1 MVARAERTISIRR
14 PVEQVFR
21 FLADGRTAT
30 QWRSAV
36 IDVSKT
42 SGEGVGSVYRQ
53 VVRGPGGRA
62 VDADYE
68 ITALEPDR
76 RIAFR
81 TVAGPVRPQGEFAL
95 EPMGDATILTFTLDA
110 RLSGWKRILLGRL
123 VQSTMDAEMRALDQ
137 LQEVLER

>member
-1 MVARAERTISIRR
+1 MPSAERTISIRR
-14 PVEQVFR
+14 PVDQVFR

-30 QWRSAV
+30 QWRSGV
-36 IDVSKT
+36 IDVSKV
-42 SGEGVGSVYRQ
+42 SGDGVGSVYRQ

-68 ITALEPDR
+68 ITTLEQDR

-81 TVAGPVRPQGEFAL
+81 TIAGPVRPEGEFAL
-95 EPMGDATILTFTLDA
+95 EPMGDATILTFTLVA
-110 RLSGWKRILLGRL
+110 KLSGWKRLLLGGV
-123 VQSTMDAEMRALDQ
+123 VQSTMNAEMQALDQ

>member
-1 MVARAERTISIRR
+1 VPYAERTISIRR
-14 PVEQVFR
+14 PIDQVFR

-30 QWRSAV
+30 QWRSGV
-36 IDVSKT
+36 IDVSKA

-68 ITALEPDR
+68 ITALEQDR

-81 TVAGPVRPQGEFAL
+81 TIAGPVRPEGEFAL
-95 EPMGDATILTFTLDA
+95 EPMGEATILTFTLDA
-110 RLSGWKRILLGRL
+110 KLSGWKRLLLGGL
-123 VQSTMDAEMRALDQ
+123 VQSTMNAEMAALTQ

>member
-1 MVARAERTISIRR
+1 MPYAERTISIRR
-14 PVEQVFR
+14 PVDQVFR

-30 QWRSAV
+30 QWRSGV
-36 IDVSKT
+36 IEVSKA

-53 VVRGPGGRA
+53 AVRGPGGRA

-68 ITALEPDR
+68 ITALEQDR

-81 TVAGPVRPQGEFAL
+81 TIAGPVRPEGEFAL

-110 RLSGWKRILLGRL
+110 KLSGWKRLLLGGL
-123 VQSTMDAEMRALDQ
+123 VQSTMDAEMAALTQ

>member
-1 MVARAERTISIRR
+1 MPYAERTISIRR
-14 PVEQVFR
+14 PIDQVFR

-30 QWRSAV
+30 QWRSGV
-36 IDVSKT
+36 IDVSKA
-42 SGEGVGSVYRQ
+42 SGEGVGAVYRQ

-68 ITALEPDR
+68 ITALEQDR

-81 TVAGPVRPQGEFAL
+81 TIAGPVRPEGEFAL
-95 EPMGDATILTFTLDA
+95 EPMGDATTLTFTLDA
-110 RLSGWKRILLGRL
+110 KPSGWKRLLLGGL
-123 VQSTMDAEMRALDQ
+123 VQSTMNAEMAALTQ

>member
-1 MVARAERTISIRR
+1 MPSAERTISIRR
-14 PVEQVFR
+14 PVDQVFR

-30 QWRSAV
+30 QWRSGV
-36 IDVSKT
+36 VDVSKV
-42 SGEGVGSVYRQ
+42 SGDGVGTVYRQ

-81 TVAGPVRPQGEFAL
+81 TIAGPVRPEGEFELEAL
-95 EPMGDATILTFTLDA
+95 GDATILTFTLDA
-110 RLSGWKRILLGRL
+110 KLSGWKRLLLGGL
-123 VQSTMDAEMRALDQ
+123 VQSTMNSEMAALDQ